1 MPAKTALRG
10 CRHDRPQ
17 TSGRACRP
25 SNRSETNKRQQG
37 RTCAEG
43 TTPWEDGV
51 KGVCPPDRPATRRQ
65 AGSTDIAP
73 GCMGSCKQYGDAR
86 WGNEGCADSGR
97 GAGGGRWHSTTAPSA
112 TISVAN
118 AGTARVLRCA
128 CCRKA
133 IKRARPAATSY
144 APIPAFAATCGGAP
158 CRATAGYSAA
168 GGVIGTTADSGADD
182 IVKPMVYGRLP
193 PPLRAWATTE
203 AAQIAPA
210 QARRKPAVPP
220 GMAW

>member
-73 GCMGSCKQYGDAR
+73 GCMGRCKQYGDAR

-97 GAGGGRWHSTTAPSA
+97 GAGGGGGTLQLLLPQQSALPMPVQPEYFDVPVAEKPSSGPAPPPPVMPPSPPSLPA
-112 TISVAN
+112 DSCSSRGVSVHVWWVAKCKKKGVDQFVG
-118 AGTARVLRCA
+118 AGCMPCAEFGRVLPNS
-128 CCRKA
+128 CC
-133 IKRARPAATSY
+133 
-144 APIPAFAATCGGAP
+144 F
-158 CRATAGYSAA
+158 
-168 GGVIGTTADSGADD
+168 
-182 IVKPMVYGRLP
+182 
-193 PPLRAWATTE
+193 
-203 AAQIAPA
+203 
-210 QARRKPAVPP
+210 
-220 GMAW
+220 

>member
-73 GCMGSCKQYGDAR
+73 GCMGRCKQYGDAR

-97 GAGGGRWHSTTAPSA
+97 GAGGGGGTLQLLLPQQSALPMPVQPEYFDVPVAERPSSGPAPPPPVMPPSPP
-112 TISVAN
+112 S
-118 AGTARVLRCA
+118 LP
-128 CCRKA
+128 
-133 IKRARPAATSY
+133 PAA
-144 APIPAFAATCGGAP
+144 APHFAPPPGTPPQAASLAP
-158 CRATAGYSAA
+158 PPTAAQTTLSNRWCTAGCPRHC
-168 GGVIGTTADSGADD
+168 G
-182 IVKPMVYGRLP
+182 PGRP
-193 PPLRAWATTE
+193 P
-203 AAQIAPA
+203 
-210 QARRKPAVPP
+210 RRRR
-220 GMAW
+220 